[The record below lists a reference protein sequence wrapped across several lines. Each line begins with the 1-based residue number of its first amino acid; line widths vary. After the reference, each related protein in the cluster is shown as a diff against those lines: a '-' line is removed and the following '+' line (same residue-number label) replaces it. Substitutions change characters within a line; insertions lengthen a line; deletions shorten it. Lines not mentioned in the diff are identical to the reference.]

1 MRKNFNEENE
11 NLKKKFDE
19 LFNEK
24 INEIKFVDNRVLEN
38 YKLKINEYLDYYRKE
53 STDYKKKWLKV
64 DCNLNKEL
72 IRSKNL
78 EQENKR
84 LAEVLNVIKMK
95 MSENEEILQKEIQEL
110 NEKLKQTEEMIQ
122 N

>member
-1 MRKNFNEENE
+1 M
-11 NLKKKFDE
+11 
-19 LFNEK
+19 
-24 INEIKFVDNRVLEN
+24 
-38 YKLKINEYLDYYRKE
+38 DYYRKE
-53 STDYKKKWLKV
+53 SADYKKQWLKV

-78 EQENKR
+78 KQENKR

-110 NEKLKQTEEMIQ
+110 NEKLKR
-122 N
+122 